1 MICDLNPKHAEKKA
15 SLFYFCTLYHISLG
29 SLGRRIFTM
38 KSPSYFSQNG
48 LKMAAFLQIRCCHAT
63 NLHHP
68 FTFPTEKA
76 GSPKLFAASF
86 PGACPKQQH
95 GPCRFHC
102 GLHVWQSLQAVARTK
117 RSEKQS
123 LFFSMATQ
131 TPLLEKKETVCEIL
145 LNWIE
150 LIYLI
155 DIHEQFDKYHI
166 LRIVTTRRSRLG
178 FQWWDRLMGGE
189 YLSWAAII

>member
-68 FTFPTEKA
+68 FTFPQKRLALPSCLQQVFQVLARSSSTA
-76 GSPKLFAASF
+76 PVAFTAACTFGNPYRPLPGRRGPKSNRCFSAWQH
-86 PGACPKQQH
+86 KQH
-95 GPCRFHC
+95 
-102 GLHVWQSLQAVARTK
+102 SLRRKKLSVK
-117 RSEKQS
+117 
-123 LFFSMATQ
+123 FF
-131 TPLLEKKETVCEIL
+131 
-145 LNWIE
+145 W
-150 LIYLI
+150 I
-155 DIHEQFDKYHI
+155 DIFDI
-166 LRIVTTRRSRLG
+166 
-178 FQWWDRLMGGE
+178 
-189 YLSWAAII
+189 

>member
-1 MICDLNPKHAEKKA
+1 MIFVYVLNYFVNSPWIWSKWYATSTQNMRKKKA
-15 SLFYFCTLYHISLG
+15 SLFSFCTLYHISLG

-48 LKMAAFLQIRCCHAT
+48 LKMAAFSSNQMLSCNKSSPSIYIS
-63 NLHHP
+63 
-68 FTFPTEKA
+68 TEKA

-95 GPCRFHC
+95 GPCRFS
-102 GLHVWQSLQAVARTK
+102 LRPARLASSLQAVARTK

-131 TPLLEKKETVCEIL
+131 TALLEKKETFCEIL
-145 LNWIE
+145 LNWYIW
-150 LIYLI
+150 Y
-155 DIHEQFDKYHI
+155 
-166 LRIVTTRRSRLG
+166 
-178 FQWWDRLMGGE
+178 
-189 YLSWAAII
+189 IIFICIFLYIWTI